1 MPEAHKPT
9 KRREATQG
17 SYASCTDSV
26 AFRKMQPKPARK
38 KFQLTPA
45 FALSEGRT
53 LPNAPTKTERPAR
66 TELPQ
71 NRRNLAE
78 KAIFYP
84 SEALLTV
91 RRHRVCA
98 IPLVR
103 IYSKKTARARNR
115 VFFLNKFVAAS
126 TSFPHARNTSSS
138 PESRNAFPSMR
149 SR

>member
-1 MPEAHKPT
+1 MPKAHKPL
-9 KRREATQG
+9 KRREAIRG

-53 LPNAPTKTERPAR
+53 LPDALTKNARSASI
-66 TELPQ
+66 ELPQ

-91 RRHRVCA
+91 RRHRVCT

-103 IYSKKTARARNR
+103 IYSKKMAHARNSI
-115 VFFLNKFVAAS
+115 FFLNTFWA
-126 TSFPHARNTSSS
+126 TTTGS
-138 PESRNAFPSMR
+138 P
-149 SR
+149 